1 MTTPAGSD
9 PTAVAGGRDGARRL
23 ALAALALVVATF
35 LLLVAVPWTWHHYLT
50 RDGAHDIHDLAS
62 LPGSLHPCAR
72 TYAGSR
78 RTDPR
83 TLDQVR
89 TFLGEEPLLVDPLP
103 LTSCLTG
110 LSAPCAA
117 GSCTP
122 TVVWV
127 RVGEDAYVSY
137 SLRGGP

>member
-1 MTTPAGSD
+1 MVTGRAD
-9 PTAVAGGRDGARRL
+9 PVAVGGRRGGSRRL
-23 ALAALALVVATF
+23 AAGMLALIGGAFV
-35 LLLVAVPWTWHHYLT
+35 LLVAGPWAWHHYLT
-50 RDGAHDIHDLAS
+50 RDGVHDIHELAT

-72 TYAGSR
+72 TYGESHA
-78 RTDPR
+78 DPR
-83 TLDQVR
+83 PLAAVR
-89 TFLGEEPLLVDPLP
+89 TWLGEEPLLVDPLP
-103 LTSCLTG
+103 LSACLTG
-110 LSAPCAA
+110 LSAPCLA